1 MPFTFTAAPSSR
13 VTKSRM
19 KNPLLKRT
27 SSSPFS
33 TVPRRKPLQRAQSKP
48 ERGEQEEE
56 PCRLDNL
63 GLVTSLA
70 DGSTPSNPVQ
80 SINYIKSRMYD
91 DMPESGGMNST
102 RISEVLNFRRNLP
115 SLTTNAHLHALSSS
129 STTMEREIASLMKK
143 GVLRKVNVPGR
154 GVGRSSIGEVLVLI
168 EDWVLLIKE
177 ARLESQ
183 IKGSFLNE
191 KAKACLTGH

>member
-33 TVPRRKPLQRAQSKP
+33 AVPQRKPLQKAQSKP
-48 ERGEQEEE
+48 ERGEHEDE

-63 GLVTSLA
+63 GMVTSLA
-70 DGSTPSNPVQ
+70 DKSTPSNPVQ
-80 SINYIKSRMYD
+80 IINYIKACVYD
-91 DMPESGGMNST
+91 NIPERGGMNST
-102 RISEVLNFRRNLP
+102 RIAEVLNFRRNLP
-115 SLTTNAHLHALSSS
+115 SLTTNAHLHALTDS

-143 GVLRKVNVPGR
+143 GVLRRVSVPGR
-154 GVGRSSIGEVLVLI
+154 GVGGSSIGEVLVLV
-168 EDWVLLIKE
+168 EDWVLLIRE

-183 IKGSFLNE
+183 IKGIVI
-191 KAKACLTGH
+191 KKQK